1 MKFIHISDLHL
12 VAPGGKL
19 WGFDPLQRLEACL
32 SDVAVHHRDAAFC
45 AISGDLAERGEVAAY
60 QALKDLLSK
69 FPLPTYLALGNHD
82 DRENFLRVFSG
93 NPRDARGFVQGTA
106 EHDGTAILILDT
118 LKGPPSSAGLYG
130 EDRREWLRAELA
142 RAGDKPVIIFMHH
155 PPFDIGHDLMDLIK
169 LEDGEGLHR
178 LLSGRNIKHIF
189 FGHAHRPIS
198 GQWRGIP
205 FSAVPSLAHQLPL
218 AGGSVSTVY
227 SDEPPM
233 YTVALTEPDRTVIH
247 FDAFL
252 NWAPADM
259 DPRAERETW
268 F

>member
-12 VAPGGKL
+12 VAPGEKL
-19 WGFDPLQRLEACL
+19 WGFDPLERLDACL
-32 SDVAVHHRDAAFC
+32 ADILAHHRDAAFC

-60 QALKDLLSK
+60 QVLKDRLSR

-82 DRENFLRVFSG
+82 DRENFFHVFGDSPSDEYG
-93 NPRDARGFVQGTA
+93 YVQHSA
-106 EHDGTAILILDT
+106 EHNGISVLTLDT

-130 EDRREWLRAELA
+130 EDRRKWLRTQFA
-142 RAGDKPVIIFMHH
+142 RIGDRPALIFMHH

-169 LEDGEGLHR
+169 LEDGDGFHR
-178 LLSGRNIKHIF
+178 LLAGRNIKHIF
-189 FGHAHRPIS
+189 FGHAHRPVS

-205 FSAVPSLAHQLPL
+205 FAAVPSLAHQLPL
-218 AGGSVSTVY
+218 TSGSVPTVY

-233 YTVALTEPDRTVIH
+233 YGVALVESDRFIVH
-247 FDAFL
+247 FDAFMHRS
-252 NWAPADM
+252 PADM
-259 DPRAERETW
+259 DLSAERGDW